1 MFAYKVT
8 SVALALYLQ
17 WMCIIIFSM
26 LVLLPILTNLH
37 AVADTNKN
45 QGKRDYLQ
53 PLAGSNVFNLFFL
66 SSTPK
71 N

>member
-45 QGKRDYLQ
+45 LGEE
-53 PLAGSNVFNLFFL
+53 GL
-66 SSTPK
+66 SSTSSREQRL
-71 N
+71 